1 MEVLGDAALF
11 IRPKSL
17 GEVAEMVD
25 WVLNN
30 NDLLNELSI
39 KGINRAR
46 EFTWE
51 RTAKM
56 LYTCIEEFAQL

>member
-1 MEVLGDAALF
+1 
-11 IRPKSL
+11 
-17 GEVAEMVD
+17 VAEMVD
-25 WVLNN
+25 WVLN
-30 NDLLNELSI
+30 DEGLLNELSI

-56 LYTCIEEFAQL
+56 LYTCIEGFAQL